1 MKMNRPGREETE
13 NRIIEIVTEMFRNS
27 AGYNKDVTV
36 SDKTRIQ
43 DELGFDSIM
52 LIVLQIDIEDAF
64 HIRFD
69 PVEEDLQ
76 QVFLSVRTLT
86 DSVQSNMG
94 V

>member
-1 MKMNRPGREETE
+1 MNRLGREETE
-13 NRIIEIVTEMFRNS
+13 NKIIEIVTEMFRNS
-27 AGYNKDVTV
+27 ALYNKDLTV
-36 SDKTRIQ
+36 NAETQIQ

-76 QVFLSVRTLT
+76 QVFLTARTLT
-86 DSVQSNMG
+86 DSVQNHMG

>member
-1 MKMNRPGREETE
+1 MNRLGREETE
-13 NRIIEIVTEMFRNS
+13 NKIIEIVTEMFRNS
-27 AGYNKDVTV
+27 AVYNKDVTV
-36 SDKTRIQ
+36 NAETQIQ

-76 QVFLSVRTLT
+76 QVFLTARTLT
-86 DSVQSNMG
+86 DSVQNHMG

>member
-1 MKMNRPGREETE
+1 MNRPGREETE

-36 SDKTRIQ
+36 SAKSQIQ

>member
-1 MKMNRPGREETE
+1 MNRLGREETE
-13 NRIIEIVTEMFRNS
+13 NKIIEIVTEMFRNS
-27 AGYNKDVTV
+27 ALYNKDVTV
-36 SDKTRIQ
+36 NAETQIQ

-76 QVFLSVRTLT
+76 QVFLTARTLT
-86 DSVQSNMG
+86 DSVQNHMG

>member
-1 MKMNRPGREETE
+1 MDRPGREETE
-13 NRIIEIVTEMFRNS
+13 NRIMGIVTEMFLNS
-27 AGYNKDVTV
+27 AGYNKNVIINAETQI
-36 SDKTRIQ
+36 R

-52 LIVLQIDIEDAF
+52 LIILQLDIEDAF

-69 PVEEDLQ
+69 SVEEDLQ

-86 DSVQSNMG
+86 DSVQSHMG

>member
-1 MKMNRPGREETE
+1 MNKPGREELE
-13 NRIIEIVTEMFRNS
+13 NRIIEIVTEMFHNS

-36 SDKTRIQ
+36 NAETKIQ

-52 LIVLQIDIEDAF
+52 LVVLQIDIEDAF

-76 QVFLSVRTLT
+76 QVFLSVRTLM
-86 DSVQSNMG
+86 DFVQNHMG